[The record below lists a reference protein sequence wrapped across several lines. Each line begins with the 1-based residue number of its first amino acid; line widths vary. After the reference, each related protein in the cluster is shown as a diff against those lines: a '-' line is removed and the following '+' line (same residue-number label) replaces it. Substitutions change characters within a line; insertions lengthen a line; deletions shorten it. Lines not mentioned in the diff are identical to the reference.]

1 MLNNYQLTLLLLTD
15 KFNRLNYYIF
25 NHVEGAFNLRAK
37 WKSFHKKDEMFIV
50 VVVVVLPSAVFAVVV
65 GFTFVFVLATIAEV
79 ASIANANV

>member
-1 MLNNYQLTLLLLTD
+1 MLNNYQLTLLLFTD
-15 KFNRLNYYIF
+15 KFNRLNFYIF

-37 WKSFHKKDEMFIV
+37 WKSFNKKDEKFV

-79 ASIANANV
+79 ASIANAKV